1 MSKLITELYKSRNI
15 LLDQFKRQGYNT
27 YDFEGCSI
35 QEINSMYDKG
45 QMDMLIEKSESDL
58 ESFDNVKV
66 YVKYLCDDTKQITMR
81 YFNNVVGELFENNE
95 RSLLSKKDTLMIVS
109 MQELNESLTRRV
121 KEYWEMNGYFVVVI
135 NLSRL
140 QYNVLDHEIVPKHV
154 VVRDTTRK
162 EEIKNKYYINN
173 DNQFPTISRFDPVA
187 VAIGLR
193 PGELCEI
200 TRPSKTAITTDYFRI
215 CVNI

>member
-1 MSKLITELYKSRNI
+1 
-15 LLDQFKRQGYNT
+15 
-27 YDFEGCSI
+27 
-35 QEINSMYDKG
+35 
-45 QMDMLIEKSESDL
+45 
-58 ESFDNVKV
+58 
-66 YVKYLCDDTKQITMR
+66 
-81 YFNNVVGELFENNE
+81 
-95 RSLLSKKDTLMIVS
+95 MIVS